1 TSVVT
6 GALALLLAPAA
17 LIGSAA
23 HAPLAWAGFWGV
35 SLMLGILA
43 SVIGNALW
51 NRASRVLPL
60 TLVGQMIVFET
71 VFALLYGFA
80 WEMRLPTPLE
90 LAAIA
95 CLLVGVLWC
104 AALHAEAIM
113 MSAADAHAPLP
124 CRLHP
129 AGTPPC
135 ASPAAI
141 HRHAPARCAAPHF
154 RCPSAWSRARRP
166 QVPLAGGD
174 TCPSAMC
181 NGCRTAPGQ
190 AAHRPSRRRYAATES
205 GQSLRFGAAPASSG

>member
-1 TSVVT
+1 
-6 GALALLLAPAA
+6 
-17 LIGSAA
+17 
-23 HAPLAWAGFWGV
+23 
-35 SLMLGILA
+35 
-43 SVIGNALW
+43 NALW